1 MNSLLLS
8 TSQRP
13 FRMPFQTAGEWVFVL
28 LGWTVMGCGSPSK
41 SGPLADMYPTEI
53 PQPQPVNSIEGGT
66 FRYSER
72 GSAVHMLKA
81 AKLNRFEADSEGG
94 SVSPIQVSGGFT
106 LYLDG
111 DENQWAARLQAKRGV
126 FDEVHLHMT
135 AKEEV
140 ILENKKG
147 DRLETEELTWAQ
159 DSDRVW
165 TRRPVTIYT
174 SDGILHGT
182 GLESDGRFEDYVILN
197 PTGAIEIEVPE

>member
-1 MNSLLLS
+1 
-8 TSQRP
+8 
-13 FRMPFQTAGEWVFVL
+13 
-28 LGWTVMGCGSPSK
+28 
-41 SGPLADMYPTEI
+41 
-53 PQPQPVNSIEGGT
+53 
-66 FRYSER
+66 
-72 GSAVHMLKA
+72 MLKA
-81 AKLNRFEADSEGG
+81 MKLDRFEAESEGE

-111 DENQWAARLQAKRGV
+111 DENQWAARLQAKRGI
-126 FDEVHLHMT
+126 FDEAHLHMT

-174 SDGILHGT
+174 ADGVLYGS

>member
-1 MNSLLLS
+1 MSSLLLS
-8 TSQRP
+8 TSHRP
-13 FRMPFQTAGEWVFVL
+13 FHMPLRTAGEWAFVL
-28 LGWTVMGCGSPSK
+28 LGWTILGCGNPFN
-41 SGPLADMYPTEI
+41 SGPPANVSPIEI
-53 PQPQPVNSIEGGT
+53 PEAGPVNSIEGGT

-72 GSAVHMLKA
+72 GSSVHMLKA
-81 AKLNRFEADSEGG
+81 TKLDRFEAESEGE

-126 FDEVHLHMT
+126 FDEAHLHMT